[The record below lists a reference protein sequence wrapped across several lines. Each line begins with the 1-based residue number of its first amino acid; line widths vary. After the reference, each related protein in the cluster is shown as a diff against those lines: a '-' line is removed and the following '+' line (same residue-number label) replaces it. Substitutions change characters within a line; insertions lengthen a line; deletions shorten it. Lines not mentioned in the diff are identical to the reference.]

1 MSQST
6 SSGAGKFFNAEFF
19 KSFTPANTLFP
30 VDFTSLFDLQRKNMQ
45 AVVEANKI
53 VVENIQA
60 IAQRQTQI
68 LTQIVED
75 QTSLAQQIM
84 TEGTPEEKVTRQADL
99 ARNAYERS
107 VSNFNELT
115 ELVGKS
121 NREAGEV
128 ISKRVTASL
137 SEFKDSIEK
146 AKEKAAA

>member
-19 KSFTPANTLFP
+19 KSLTPANTLFP

-45 AVVEANKI
+45 AVAEANKI

-75 QTSLAQQIM
+75 HTSLAQQIM

-99 ARNAYERS
+99 ARDAYERS

-115 ELVGKS
+115 ELVSKS

-128 ISKRVTASL
+128 ISMRVTASL